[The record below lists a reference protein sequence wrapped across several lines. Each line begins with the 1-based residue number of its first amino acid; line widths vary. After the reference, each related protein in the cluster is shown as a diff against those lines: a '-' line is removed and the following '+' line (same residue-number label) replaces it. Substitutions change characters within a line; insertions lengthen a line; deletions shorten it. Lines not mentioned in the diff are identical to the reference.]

1 MTHWFELAPPTIF
14 VLLSLFYFGSG
25 LLLFWVVFRSPLRRH
40 IVGSAG
46 ITGLDTTVAVLFAL
60 LTGFLA
66 SDIGERNKQAVRAVQ
81 TEVSE
86 LRNIYTLSVASASDM
101 QSIRALLRRYVESA
115 ATNEWPAM
123 ARHTSAP
130 DTGSAYDALLREI
143 SDPTIARASGEA
155 VHLALLQ
162 ATVRAGTAR
171 SERLA
176 LASDR
181 TNTLKWITVLA
192 LGLITQIAIGVM
204 DLERPRAHVTALVVF
219 STAAVVALGLIALQE
234 HPFDGVF
241 RISPAPL
248 LDLLKLM
255 GSSG

>member
-1 MTHWFELAPPTIF
+1 MSHWFELASPTVFI
-14 VLLSLFYFGSG
+14 LLSLLYVGSG
-25 LLLFWVVFRSPLRRH
+25 LLLFWVVFHSPLRRH
-40 IVGSAG
+40 IAGSAG

-86 LRNIYTLSVASASDM
+86 LRNIYTLSIASKSDM
-101 QSIRALLRRYVESA
+101 QAIRALLRRYVEST
-115 ATNEWPAM
+115 ATQEWPAM
-123 ARHTSAP
+123 ARQISAPETSAI
-130 DTGSAYDALLREI
+130 YDQLLREI
-143 SDPTIARASGEA
+143 SDPAIAQGSGEA

-171 SERLA
+171 SERLT

-248 LDLLKLM
+248 LDLLKVM
-255 GSSG
+255 APPG

>member
-1 MTHWFELAPPTIF
+1 MTDWFELASPSVF
-14 VLLSLFYFGSG
+14 VMLSLLYVASG
-25 LLLFWVVFRSPLRRH
+25 LALFWAVFRSPLRRH
-40 IVGSAG
+40 IAGSDG

-86 LRNIYTLSVASASDM
+86 LRNIYTLSVASKSDM
-101 QSIRALLRRYVESA
+101 QAIRAQLRRYAESA
-115 ATNEWPAM
+115 ARQEWPAM
-123 ARHTSAP
+123 ARQTDSP
-130 DTGSAYDALLREI
+130 DTAAAYDALLREI
-143 SDPTIARASGEA
+143 SDPAIARDSGEA
-155 VHLALLQ
+155 VHLTLLQ

-204 DLERPRAHVTALVVF
+204 DVDRPRAHVTALAVF

-255 GSSG
+255 GSPG